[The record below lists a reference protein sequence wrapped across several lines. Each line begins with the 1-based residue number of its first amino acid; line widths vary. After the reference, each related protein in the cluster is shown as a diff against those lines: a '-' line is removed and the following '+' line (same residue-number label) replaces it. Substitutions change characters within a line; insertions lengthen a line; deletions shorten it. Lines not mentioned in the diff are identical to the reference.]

1 MFLKKALKLLIF
13 CYRIYGKQ
21 LYLYHQKAF
30 HQLAFI
36 SHDPFDHSLVLSST
50 EYYIY
55 TTLKYFAHFSR
66 FLSQF
71 TFEFSHSD
79 FNTLIRSLDIYILTS
94 YPSKTFDF
102 SLLNFWF
109 QPSFSGQLLELLSL
123 IKKKR
128 IKKYSDVSSHYFC
141 SNRLSKSGKI

>member
-1 MFLKKALKLLIF
+1 MENNYTCTIRKHFTNWL
-13 CYRIYGKQ
+13 
-21 LYLYHQKAF
+21 LYHMILLTTLHF
-30 HQLAFI
+30 LALQNI
-36 SHDPFDHSLVLSST
+36 IPT
-50 EYYIY
+50 Y

-123 IKKKR
+123 IWKKKSR
-128 IKKYSDVSSHYFC
+128 IIATFHHIIFAAI
-141 SNRLSKSGKI
+141 G

>member
-1 MFLKKALKLLIF
+1 MFVFLKKALKLLIF

-50 EYYIY
+50 E
-55 TTLKYFAHFSR
+55 YFAHFSR

-123 IKKKR
+123 IWKKKSR
-128 IKKYSDVSSHYFC
+128 IIATFHHIIFSAI
-141 SNRLSKSGKI
+141 G